1 MKLFLRYKSTNFCTF
16 LIPMH
21 KILYLFFV
29 FYVSSDAQSQISV
42 SFIDSTRIK
51 ADKVIGGDPFGTI
64 YYVSEENSFH
74 KKNKDTTITYANVQL
89 SKISSANS
97 FNPLKINLFYKDFN
111 TAVIL
116 DNRLAE
122 IYKIDF
128 NATKTYKNVTH
139 ISTGYDNTIWI
150 FNQDTQQLELFD
162 YKINSSK
169 ARTLPLQSD
178 VLDLKSNYNYCW
190 LLTKEYLYKFNYFGL
205 NILKLKNSGFTRIA
219 NFNENL
225 ILKKDEILYYLKNN
239 SSDPI
244 EVRMP
249 KLLIN
254 DFFVNNETLY
264 IYDNEFLY
272 KYQLKIK

>member
-1 MKLFLRYKSTNFCTF
+1 
-16 LIPMH
+16 MH